1 MCDIKIV
8 KFEEAAFLAGV
19 DCEGSDVALINALG
33 SFCTGNANVAP
44 VEGYMFRQFTDTV
57 SPEQAARLLRRDDL
71 EVVEATPEKL
81 LESGFSEQA
90 IVNGLRAARRI
101 PYEPIPNAES

>member
-19 DCEGSDVALINALG
+19 GCKESDITLINVLG
-33 SFCTGNANVAP
+33 SLCTGNANVAP
-44 VEGYMFRQFTDTV
+44 VEGYMFRQFTDRV

-71 EVVEATPEKL
+71 EVVEATPEDL
-81 LESGFSEQA
+81 LESGFNEQA
-90 IVNGLRAARRI
+90 IINGLKAARRI
-101 PYEPIPNAES
+101 PYQPIPNAES